1 MLHAVRH
8 GIVIGCA
15 ILLIAGVIWI
25 DVTTTIWQE
34 LVILSGLAAGVVT
47 FLLTTL
53 FLDRFVQR
61 AAQRRWA
68 PVTRLALTE
77 ILYQFADEQHSE
89 PSLGHIEPRQLSA
102 LDPHAT
108 ASQLLGDTQALRQ
121 TVVEEGSHIAT
132 MLGTWWDFLSA
143 LTDNEQLIRHIADVT
158 VLLEQVRDLS
168 LDVDRTLQKTSQ
180 DGAFSEE
187 SQHALAQLNTHII
200 TCNQSIVHIVAELSQ
215 RLSTDPT
222 VLSQDAQ
229 QTISRLRLR
238 QGTPHHRRAKNS

>member
-34 LVILSGLAAGVVT
+34 LVIVSGLAAGVVT

-77 ILYQFADEQHSE
+77 ILHELADDQHSE
-89 PSLGHIEPRQLSA
+89 PSRGHIEPRQLPT
-102 LDPHAT
+102 LDPDAHA
-108 ASQLLGDTQALRQ
+108 AQLLADTQALRQ
-121 TVVEEGSHIAT
+121 TVADEGRQVAT

-158 VLLEQVRDLS
+158 VLFEQVRDLS
-168 LDVDRTLQKTSQ
+168 LDVDKTLQKASQ
-180 DGAFSEE
+180 DDVLPEE
-187 SQHALAQLNTHII
+187 SQHSLAQLNTHIL
-200 TCNQSIVHIVAELSQ
+200 TCNESIAHIVAELSQ
-215 RLSTDPT
+215 RLSNDPAT
-222 VLSQDAQ
+222 LSQEAQ
-229 QTISRLRLR
+229 QTLSRLRRR
-238 QGTPHHRRAKNS
+238 QGTRHHRRAKN